1 MKRALAAATLLL
13 FFGACSSKSA
23 LQDGAESAESGQSGQ
38 SFRSD
43 GPGYHRVV
51 TPFSV
56 RDSNGVEY
64 QQPFS
69 GGLNVPRP
77 QFVDI
82 DADGDLDMFL
92 QEVPGR
98 VGFFEN
104 VGTAAV
110 AEFDWR
116 SDAYQDLEIGDWY
129 RFADLDDDGDFDL
142 LTERKY
148 GLIRYF
154 KNDGSPAAASFS
166 IAEDSLRDVTGRP
179 IFSDRQNNPYLADID
194 CDGLLDLFIGRLVG
208 TVTRY
213 ELDHLD
219 ENAIPRFR
227 LVTERFEN
235 IEIIARFGSLHGANG
250 LSFFDV
256 DDDGDLDFFWGDFF
270 EPGLLFIENT
280 GTCRQPNLRG
290 DPVRFPLD
298 APIATSGYNI
308 PVFADID
315 GNGTQD
321 LFIAV
326 LGGAFDPNRTS
337 ADNFYFLPN
346 RGDNTFELK
355 SERYLYTLDVG
366 TESFPAL
373 VDIDADGDLDLFL
386 ANKIDPY
393 DRRRANVYILENT
406 GGPSNPSFIMSGR
419 MELSPSF
426 HYAPEFGD
434 LDADGDLD
442 LLMGTW
448 NKGISFYRNN
458 GSPESARFDLVD
470 ESYVTLTRGSNTTPA
485 LADIDGDGDLDLFSG
500 ESSGTINFYRNEG
513 TRTEP
518 RFQLV
523 TDRLDNIDVGRRSV
537 PVLVDLDGDGDFD
550 LVIGSE
556 TGETFVYRN
565 VGTPL
570 SYEFVLDEEATINL
584 PAFATPEFADLDGD
598 GDLDIVSGGSG
609 GGLVYYRLDQ

>member
-1 MKRALAAATLLL
+1 
-13 FFGACSSKSA
+13 
-23 LQDGAESAESGQSGQ
+23 
-38 SFRSD
+38 
-43 GPGYHRVV
+43 
-51 TPFSV
+51 
-56 RDSNGVEY
+56 
-64 QQPFS
+64 
-69 GGLNVPRP
+69 
-77 QFVDI
+77 
-82 DADGDLDMFL
+82 
-92 QEVPGR
+92 
-98 VGFFEN
+98 
-104 VGTAAV
+104 
-110 AEFDWR
+110 
-116 SDAYQDLEIGDWY
+116 
-129 RFADLDDDGDFDL
+129 
-142 LTERKY
+142 
-148 GLIRYF
+148 
-154 KNDGSPAAASFS
+154 
-166 IAEDSLRDVTGRP
+166 RP
-179 IFSDRQNNPYLADID
+179 IFSDRQNNPNIADID
-194 CDGLLDLFIGRLVG
+194 CDGLLDLFIGRLEG

-213 ELDHLD
+213 ELNHLD
-219 ENAIPRFR
+219 ENSIPRFR

-235 IEIIARFGSLHGANG
+235 IEIIAQFGSLHGANG

-256 DDDGDLDFFWGDFF
+256 DNDGDLDFFWGDFF
-270 EPGLLFIENT
+270 EAGLLFIENT
-280 GTCRQPNLRG
+280 GTCEQPNLRSE
-290 DPVRFPLD
+290 PIRFPLD

-321 LFIAV
+321 LFVAV

-373 VDIDADGDLDLFL
+373 ADIDADGDLDLFV

-406 GGPSNPSFIMSGR
+406 GGATNPSFIMSGR
-419 MELSPSF
+419 QELSPSF

-470 ESYVTLTRGSNTTPA
+470 EAYVTLTRGSNTTPT

-513 TRTEP
+513 SPTQP
-518 RFQLV
+518 RFELV
-523 TDRLDNIDVGRRSV
+523 TDRLDDIDVGRRSV
-537 PVLVDLDGDGDFD
+537 PVLVDLDGDQDFD

-565 VGTPL
+565 EGTSTMHHFL
-570 SYEFVLDEEATINL
+570 LDQEATISL
-584 PAFATPEFADLDGD
+584 PVFATPELADLDGD

-609 GGLVYYRLDQ
+609 GGLVYYRFDQ